1 MGKGLRLY
9 VLEGG
14 HPDGFVSDCIT
25 GNFMTVP
32 VPVKCVYGTSMY
44 KLYKELASEPALDIV
59 EVLRASCAENAMILD
74 GLTKHDFD
82 SVYLFFD
89 YDGHNTNAD
98 DAIVRD
104 MLTFFNDEMEYGKMF
119 VSYPMVEALR
129 HYPDRDAFMRLVVKG
144 KPGGCGRHRVCVD
157 FNSCKQEKHYKKV
170 VPAECR
176 ADLVNWGKY
185 GLDEWKLLVRDHVMK
200 GNLLVEGGD
209 SWPEDVIGQL
219 DIFDVQE
226 RDYLSMA
233 CPRVSVL
240 SGFPLFLLDYLGSS
254 SLWDKVRP

>member
-9 VLEGG
+9 VLEGS
-14 HPDGFVSDCIT
+14 HPDGFVSDSVSR
-25 GNFMTVP
+25 NFMEVQVP
-32 VPVKCVYGTSMY
+32 VTCVYGTSMY
-44 KLYKELASEPALDIV
+44 KLYKELASEPELDIV
-59 EVLRASCAENAMILD
+59 EVLRASSAENKSILD
-74 GLTKHDFD
+74 GLKKHDFD

-104 MLTFFNDEMEYGKMF
+104 MLTFFSDEMEYGKMF

-129 HYPDRDAFMRLVVKG
+129 HYPGRDAFMRLLVKG
-144 KPGGCGRHRVCVD
+144 KPGGCGRHRTCMD
-157 FNSCKQEKHYKKV
+157 FGACRKEKHYKKV

-176 ADLVNWGKY
+176 TDLVNWGKY

-200 GNLLVEGGD
+200 GNLLVYGVD
-209 SWPEDVIGQL
+209 AWPVDAIRQL
-219 DIFDVQE
+219 QIFDVQE

-254 SLWDKVRP
+254 RLWGKVRP